1 MSNSFAN
8 TKHLDEVL
16 SYILVKK
23 MLTRVNQTEAYKLGL
38 VDDKGRTLKIADNDN
53 EKSSLGLLDKF
64 IFKLKRIIGPRIN
77 ELSNFLYVNS
87 FESDIEKYLT
97 VKGGVQN
104 KAAIKRVTND
114 LNNLTEKYN
123 MGIDEI
129 LLCLIHEES
138 KNAR

>member
-1 MSNSFAN
+1 MSAQFAN
-8 TKHLDEVL
+8 TQHLDEVL

-23 MLTRVNQTEAYKLGL
+23 MLTRIDKTKAHKLGL
-38 VDDKGRTLKIADNDN
+38 VDDKGRTLKIAKTEE
-53 EKSSLGLLDKF
+53 EKTALGLLDKF

-114 LNNLTEKYN
+114 LNQLTEKYN
-123 MGIDEI
+123 MDISEI
-129 LLCLIHEES
+129 LLCLIHEET
-138 KNAR
+138 KK

>member
-1 MSNSFAN
+1 MSAQFAN
-8 TKHLDEVL
+8 TQHLDEVL

-23 MLTRVNQTEAYKLGL
+23 MLTRINKTKAHKLGL
-38 VDDKGRTLKIADNDN
+38 VDDKGRTLKIAETEE
-53 EKSSLGLLDKF
+53 EKSALGLLDKF

-114 LNNLTEKYN
+114 LNQLTEKYN
-123 MGIDEI
+123 MDISEI
-129 LLCLIHEES
+129 LLCLIHEET
-138 KNAR
+138 KK

>member
-1 MSNSFAN
+1 MSAQFAN
-8 TKHLDEVL
+8 TQHLDEVL

-23 MLTRVNQTEAYKLGL
+23 MLTRIDKTKAYKLGL
-38 VDDKGRTLKIADNDN
+38 VDDKGRTLKIAKTEE
-53 EKSSLGLLDKF
+53 EKSALGLLDKF

-114 LNNLTEKYN
+114 LNQLTEKYN
-123 MGIDEI
+123 MDISEM
-129 LLCLIHEES
+129 LLCLIHEET
-138 KNAR
+138 KK

>member
-1 MSNSFAN
+1 MSAQFAN
-8 TKHLDEVL
+8 TQHLDEVL

-23 MLTRVNQTEAYKLGL
+23 MLTRINKTKAHKLGL
-38 VDDKGRTLKIADNDN
+38 VDDKGRTLKIAKTEE
-53 EKSSLGLLDKF
+53 EKTALGLLDKF

-114 LNNLTEKYN
+114 LNQLTEKYN
-123 MGIDEI
+123 MDISEI
-129 LLCLIHEES
+129 LLCLIHEET
-138 KNAR
+138 KK